1 LNEPQAVSSKC
12 NQPTTSLRRIWR
24 EQDIQLYAE
33 SIVRNVNAVNHHPTR
48 PDTKMSDELILEEFL
63 PYRLSVLSH
72 TVSTT
77 IAGVYEKRFGVSI
90 PEWRVI
96 AILGRFPGLSAVDVA
111 ERTLMDK
118 VAVSRAVTKLVKNGR
133 IDRQFADADRRR
145 SILNLSEE
153 GRKVHDEIAPLALQ
167 FERELLDGIDDDD
180 VRTLDTLI
188 DGLMAKARLLGK

>member
-1 LNEPQAVSSKC
+1 MLMKSVSPKRTG
-12 NQPTTSLRRIWR
+12 NR
-24 EQDIQLYAE
+24 
-33 SIVRNVNAVNHHPTR
+33 
-48 PDTKMSDELILEEFL
+48 KMKDELILEEFL

-77 IAGVYEKRFGVSI
+77 IASVYEKRFGVSI

-118 VAVSRAVTKLVKNGR
+118 VAVSRAVTKLIKNGR

-145 SILNLSEE
+145 SILNLSED
-153 GRKVHDEIAPLALQ
+153 GRKVHNEIAPLALQ
-167 FERELLDGIDDDD
+167 FEHDLLDGVTDDD
-180 VRTLDTLI
+180 VATLNAVI
-188 DGLMAKARLLGK
+188 DDLLSKARKIGNTA

>member
-1 LNEPQAVSSKC
+1 MK
-12 NQPTTSLRRIWR
+12 
-24 EQDIQLYAE
+24 
-33 SIVRNVNAVNHHPTR
+33 
-48 PDTKMSDELILEEFL
+48 DELILEEFL

-77 IAGVYEKRFGVSI
+77 IASVYEKRFGVSI

-118 VAVSRAVTKLVKNGR
+118 VAVSRAVTKLIKTGR

-145 SILNLSEE
+145 SILNLSED

-167 FERELLDGIDDDD
+167 FEQELLDGIGEDDIK
-180 VRTLDTLI
+180 TLNTLI
-188 DGLMAKARLLGK
+188 DGIMAKARLLGTPK